1 METKAQEIVDLLEDA
16 SEVTRRVT
24 NMARSIG
31 IECGGKTVRELFYEV
46 ERRCMALPLDK
57 DGVPL
62 APGDCVR
69 EAEDDGTY
77 GPVTKL
83 VVSGY
88 QCFSGGDTDVYCRE
102 VGLFCHKGYTPG
114 ALTHTPPAPKALD
127 ADGVEI
133 REGDTVWARK
143 GSSFG
148 RGPFKVH
155 MLTGKSSIGVDVDC
169 PDGQQTIFLPEE
181 LTHRKPAPKAL
192 DADGVEC
199 KVGDRVWCSNVGGGV
214 AEGVI
219 TRVGG
224 VDLVDVDFGDFG
236 PVLTSSKDLTHT
248 EPDSWDALYVTLSDI
263 LCESDAPGEQQAR
276 DLVRRAT
283 ALAGVK

>member
-127 ADGVEI
+127 ADGVE
-133 REGDTVWARK
+133 
-143 GSSFG
+143 
-148 RGPFKVH
+148 
-155 MLTGKSSIGVDVDC
+155 
-169 PDGQQTIFLPEE
+169 
-181 LTHRKPAPKAL
+181 
-192 DADGVEC
+192 C
-199 KVGDRVWCSNVGGGV
+199 KVGDRVWCSNVGGGASRCQ
-214 AEGVI
+214 AEGVQPDRFPQVVYTI
-219 TRVGG
+219 Y
-224 VDLVDVDFGDFG
+224 
-236 PVLTSSKDLTHT
+236 T
-248 EPDSWDALYVTLSDI
+248 E
-263 LCESDAPGEQQAR
+263 
-276 DLVRRAT
+276 
-283 ALAGVK
+283 